1 MAESTDPKHGK
12 RRLAQR
18 DREAD
23 AGERRDEYREGQWSR
38 PGDPADERR
47 REAVEA
53 NTKRAKDRTDDR

>member
-1 MAESTDPKHGK
+1 MPESTDPKRGR
-12 RRLAQR
+12 RRLAER

-23 AGERRDEYREGQWSR
+23 AGERREEYREGRWSR

-53 NTKRAKDRTDDR
+53 QTTKAKDTTGDR

>member
-1 MAESTDPKHGK
+1 MAESTDPTRGK

-23 AGERRDEYREGQWSR
+23 AGERREEYREGQWSR
-38 PGDPADERR
+38 PGDPADQRR

-53 NTKRAKDRTDDR
+53 NTERARDRTDDR

>member
-1 MAESTDPKHGK
+1 MPESTDPERG
-12 RRLAQR
+12 RRKLTER

-23 AGERRDEYREGQWSR
+23 AGERREEYREGRWSR

-53 NTKRAKDRTDDR
+53 NAPKPEERTDDR

>member
-1 MAESTDPKHGK
+1 MAESTDPERGK

-23 AGERRDEYREGQWSR
+23 AGERRDEYRDGQWSR

>member
-1 MAESTDPKHGK
+1 MPESTDPKRG
-12 RRLAQR
+12 RRKLAER

-23 AGERRDEYREGQWSR
+23 AGERREEYREGRWSR

-53 NTKRAKDRTDDR
+53 QTKKAKDTTGDR